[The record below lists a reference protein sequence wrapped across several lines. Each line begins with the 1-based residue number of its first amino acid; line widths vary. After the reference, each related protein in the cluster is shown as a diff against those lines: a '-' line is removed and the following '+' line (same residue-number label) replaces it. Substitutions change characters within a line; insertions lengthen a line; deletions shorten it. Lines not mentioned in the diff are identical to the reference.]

1 MAVSKGD
8 DYRKRAKGLAGAL
21 KSRNKVDRPI
31 IRKKQKALFDM
42 ADNEDWLDG
51 KPPKRRTAETCREQS
66 VNCRVVAKDTMT
78 ASHRIMLEH
87 IADTWER
94 IAVDID
100 NRSGLV
106 SSQKRPAT
114 IE

>member
-1 MAVSKGD
+1 MSKGD

-106 SSQKRPAT
+106 SSQKRSAT
-114 IE
+114 IK